1 MENSFGSR
9 TAWNR
14 RWLVVY
20 TRPRWEKKVDKLLKS
35 QDIKSFCPLRRITSQ
50 WSDRKKIVEIPL
62 FSGYVFVWVSERE
75 EYKVRQTLGVL
86 NFIYYM
92 AKPAIIRDIVIKK
105 IELFL
110 KIESDCEVVNSQ
122 DITAGDRICIKSG
135 IFYNKEGTVIKVHGK
150 NVLLIIDN
158 LNCALI
164 SNTPMTNV
172 MLSISNLNQQE
183 PYSYLTADSIDRSK
197 KKADIHTINS

>member
-20 TRPRWEKKVDKLLKS
+20 TRPRWEKKVDRLLKL
-35 QDIKSFCPLRRITSQ
+35 QDIKSYCPLKRVTSQ
-50 WSDRKKIVEIPL
+50 WSDRKKSVDFPL

-92 AKPAIIRDIVIKK
+92 AKPAVIKDSVIEK
-105 IELFL
+105 IEHLLRTEGDF
-110 KIESDCEVVNSQ
+110 EVIDSQ
-122 DITAGDRICIKSG
+122 ELNPGDRIRIKSG
-135 IFYNKEGTVIKVHGK
+135 IFYNQEGTVIKVQGK
-150 NVLLIIDN
+150 NVLMVFDH
-158 LNCALI
+158 LNCALV
-164 SNTPMTNV
+164 SSTPINNV
-172 MLSISNLNQQE
+172 MLS
-183 PYSYLTADSIDRSK
+183 TAI
-197 KKADIHTINS
+197 

>member
-9 TAWNR
+9 TVWNR

-20 TRPRWEKKVDKLLKS
+20 TRPRWEKKVDRLLKS
-35 QDIKSFCPLRRITSQ
+35 QDIKSYCPLRRITSQ
-50 WSDRKKIVEIPL
+50 WSDRKKVVDIPL

-92 AKPAIIRDIVIKK
+92 AKPAVIRDSVIQK

-110 KIESDCEVVNSQ
+110 ETESDCEIVNSQ
-122 DITAGDRICIKSG
+122 EINVGDRIRIKSG

-150 NVLLIIDN
+150 NVLLVIDH

-164 SNTPMTNV
+164 SSTPITNIAPSTTS
-172 MLSISNLNQQE
+172 LSQQKT
-183 PYSYLTADSIDRSK
+183 YGYLTADGHNSSS
-197 KKADIHTINS
+197 KKADIQTLNS